1 MKIEILQ
8 KSHDKT
14 TFDCGQADLNRFIKQ
29 FALQH
34 HKTGTSKTYV
44 VLDRENAV
52 IGFYC
57 LSSQSIAF
65 EYVDSHLTKKLPR
78 YPISSIVIGR
88 FAVAKNT
95 QGQGIGKKLL
105 AHALRQISIT
115 SQLIGI
121 TFVVVHAKDEK
132 AADFYKSLGFKSSN
146 DYPLTLILPVNDIP
160 SD

>member
-8 KSHDKT
+8 KRHDKT
-14 TFDCGQADLNRFIKQ
+14 AFDCGQADLNRFIKQ

-44 VLDRENAV
+44 ALDDQNAV

-57 LSSQSIAF
+57 LSSQSVDF
-65 EYVDSHLTKKLPR
+65 ESIDSHLTRKLPR
-78 YPISSIVIGR
+78 YPIPGIVIGR
-88 FAVAKNT
+88 FAVSQNV

-105 AHALRQISIT
+105 AHALQQIRIT

-121 TFVVVHAKDEK
+121 TFVVIHAKDEK
-132 AADFYKSLGFKSSN
+132 AANFYKSFNFIELK
-146 DYPLTLILPVNDIP
+146 DQPLTLIFSVNQIP
-160 SD
+160 SP